1 MKNNNVLEFAGRDV
15 ISDLLTAL
23 LRSGA
28 QQLIA
33 QPVEAK
39 LDELLG
45 QHSDRRT
52 DDGSAALVG
61 NDHLPELDLETGLG
75 PMIVKFPIVRSKTG
89 EPVTCWSA
97 LVPPCV
103 RKTKS
108 LEGALPWL
116 YFRDLSSGE
125 MRQTLK
131 VLIVPEAKGL
141 QASTV
146 SRLRQIWGPEY
157 RSWCD

>member
-1 MKNNNVLEFAGRDV
+1 M
-15 ISDLLTAL
+15 
-23 LRSGA
+23 RSGA

-61 NDHLPELDLETGLG
+61 NDHLPELDLGTGLG
-75 PMIVKFPIVRSKTG
+75 TVIVKFPIVRSKTR

-116 YFRDLSSGE
+116 YLKGLMGGE
-125 MRQTLK
+125 M
-131 VLIVPEAKGL
+131 G
-141 QASTV
+141 
-146 SRLRQIWGPEY
+146 
-157 RSWCD
+157 

>member
-1 MKNNNVLEFAGRDV
+1 M
-15 ISDLLTAL
+15 
-23 LRSGA
+23 RSGA

-61 NDHLPELDLETGLG
+61 NDHLPDLDLGTGLG
-75 PMIVKFPIVRSKTG
+75 TVIVKFPIVRSKTR

-116 YFRDLSSGE
+116 YFKDLSSGE

-146 SRLRQIWGPEY
+146 SRLKQIWGQDY

>member
-33 QPVEAK
+33 QPVEAE
-39 LDELLG
+39 LEELLG

-61 NDHLPELDLETGLG
+61 YVDLPELDLETGLG
-75 PMIVKFPIVRSKTG
+75 PVIVKFPIVRSKT
-89 EPVTCWSA
+89 
-97 LVPPCV
+97 
-103 RKTKS
+103 
-108 LEGALPWL
+108 
-116 YFRDLSSGE
+116 
-125 MRQTLK
+125 
-131 VLIVPEAKGL
+131 
-141 QASTV
+141 
-146 SRLRQIWGPEY
+146 
-157 RSWCD
+157 

>member
-52 DDGSAALVG
+52 DDCNAIVAPQMVIYQSA
-61 NDHLPELDLETGLG
+61 
-75 PMIVKFPIVRSKTG
+75 I
-89 EPVTCWSA
+89 W
-97 LVPPCV
+97 
-103 RKTKS
+103 
-108 LEGALPWL
+108 
-116 YFRDLSSGE
+116 
-125 MRQTLK
+125 RQGW
-131 VLIVPEAKGL
+131 VL
-141 QASTV
+141 
-146 SRLRQIWGPEY
+146 
-157 RSWCD
+157 

>member
-1 MKNNNVLEFAGRDV
+1 MVRNG
-15 ISDLLTAL
+15 
-23 LRSGA
+23 
-28 QQLIA
+28 
-33 QPVEAK
+33 
-39 LDELLG
+39 
-45 QHSDRRT
+45 
-52 DDGSAALVG
+52 
-61 NDHLPELDLETGLG
+61 HLPARELQTGLG
-75 PMIVKFPIVRSKTG
+75 PVTVKIPKVRSKTG
-89 EPVTCWSA
+89 EPVTCWPA

-116 YFRDLSSGE
+116 YFKDLSSGE

-146 SRLRQIWGPEY
+146 FRLKQILGQE
-157 RSWCD
+157 